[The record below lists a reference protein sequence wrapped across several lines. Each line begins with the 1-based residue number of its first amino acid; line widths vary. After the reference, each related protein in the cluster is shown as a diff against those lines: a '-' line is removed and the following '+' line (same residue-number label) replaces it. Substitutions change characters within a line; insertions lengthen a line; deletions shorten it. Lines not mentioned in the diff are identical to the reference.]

1 LASSRGA
8 HGAGVVHIVD
18 DDAAMR
24 DSLGFLLQVNRI
36 AFRLFDG
43 AQAFLDELPPT
54 GSGCLLT
61 DVRMPE
67 INGLELV
74 RRLRDQGW
82 DDPVIV
88 MTGHADV
95 ALAIEAMKA
104 GVSDFIE
111 KPFDEDVLLAALR
124 AALEVGQVRHEA
136 GQALHEAQRMI
147 ASLSPRER
155 DVLGGLVEGHANKT
169 IAIDLGISPRTVEIY
184 RANVMNKL
192 QAKSL
197 SEVVRKALL
206 IGLGR

>member
-1 LASSRGA
+1 
-8 HGAGVVHIVD
+8 
-18 DDAAMR
+18 MR

-36 AFRLFDG
+36 AFRLFDS
-43 AQAFLDELPPT
+43 AQAFLDELPPA

-74 RRLRDQGW
+74 RRLRGQGW

-111 KPFDEDVLLAALR
+111 KPFDEEVLLTALR
-124 AALEVGQVRHEA
+124 VALETGQVRHEA
-136 GQALHEAQRMI
+136 GQALHEAQRMV

-206 IGLGR
+206 VGLGR

>member
-1 LASSRGA
+1 MALSN
-8 HGAGVVHIVD
+8 GVVHIID

-36 AFRLFDG
+36 AFRLFDS
-43 AQAFLDELPPT
+43 ARTFLDELPPA

-61 DVRMPE
+61 DIRMPE

-74 RRLRDQGW
+74 RQLRGRGW

-104 GVSDFIE
+104 GVSDFLE
-111 KPFDEDVLLAALR
+111 KPFDDEVLLAALR
-124 AALEVGQVRHEA
+124 TALES
-136 GQALHEAQRMI
+136 GQARYEADQAAHEAQRMI
-147 ASLSPRER
+147 ATLSPREH
-155 DVLGGLVEGHANKT
+155 DVLAGLVEGHANKT

-184 RANVMNKL
+184 RANVMTKL
-192 QAKSL
+192 QARSL

-206 IGLGR
+206 AAPRK

>member
-1 LASSRGA
+1 LALSN
-8 HGAGVVHIVD
+8 GVVHIVD

-36 AFRLFDG
+36 AFRLFDS
-43 AQAFLDELPPT
+43 ARTFLDELPPA

-61 DVRMPE
+61 DIRMPE

-74 RRLRDQGW
+74 RQLRGRGW

-104 GVSDFIE
+104 GVSDFLE
-111 KPFDEDVLLAALR
+111 KPFDDEVLLAALR
-124 AALEVGQVRHEA
+124 TALESGHARHEA
-136 GQALHEAQRMI
+136 DQAAHEAQRMI
-147 ASLSPRER
+147 ATLSPRER
-155 DVLGGLVEGHANKT
+155 DVLAGLVEGHANKT

-184 RANVMNKL
+184 RANVMTKL

-206 IGLGR
+206 AAPGK

>member
-1 LASSRGA
+1 
-8 HGAGVVHIVD
+8 VHIVD

-24 DSLGFLLQVNRI
+24 DSLGFLLQANRI
-36 AFRLFDG
+36 AFRLFDS
-43 AQAFLDELPPT
+43 ARTFLDELPPA

-61 DVRMPE
+61 DIRMPE

-74 RRLRDQGW
+74 RQLRGRGW

-104 GVSDFIE
+104 GVSDFLE
-111 KPFDEDVLLAALR
+111 KPFDDEVLLAALR
-124 AALEVGQVRHEA
+124 TALESGQARHEA
-136 GQALHEAQRMI
+136 DQATHQAQRMI
-147 ASLSPRER
+147 ATLSPRER
-155 DVLGGLVEGHANKT
+155 DVLNGLVEGHANKT

-184 RANVMNKL
+184 RANVMTKL

-206 IGLGR
+206 AASGK

>member
-1 LASSRGA
+1 MA
-8 HGAGVVHIVD
+8 HSNGVVHVID
-18 DDAAMR
+18 DDVAMR

-36 AFRLFDG
+36 AFRLFDS
-43 AQAFLDELPPT
+43 AQAFLAELPPA

-61 DVRMPE
+61 DIRMPD

-74 RRLRDQGW
+74 RRLRGEGW

-111 KPFDEDVLLAALR
+111 KPFDDEVLLAALTT
-124 AALEVGQVRHEA
+124 ALETGHARR
-136 GQALHEAQRMI
+136 QADQAAHEAQRMI

-155 DVLGGLVEGHANKT
+155 DVLNGLVEGHANKT

-184 RANVMNKL
+184 RANVMTKL
-192 QAKSL
+192 RARSL

-206 IGLGR
+206 ANS

>member
-1 LASSRGA
+1 MA
-8 HGAGVVHIVD
+8 HSNGVVHVVD

-36 AFRLFDG
+36 AFRLFDS
-43 AQAFLDELPPT
+43 ADAFLSELPPT

-74 RRLRDQGW
+74 RRLRGQHW

-111 KPFDEDVLLAALR
+111 KPFDDEVLLAALR
-124 AALEVGQVRHEA
+124 TALEAGHARHEA
-136 GQALHEAQRMI
+136 EQVAHEAQRMI

-155 DVLGGLVEGHANKT
+155 DVLDGLVEGHANKT

-184 RANVMNKL
+184 RANVMTKL
-192 QAKSL
+192 QARSL

-206 IGLGR
+206 ARSIRASLP

>member
-1 LASSRGA
+1 MALSN
-8 HGAGVVHIVD
+8 GVVHIVD

-24 DSLGFLLQVNRI
+24 DSLGFLLQANRI
-36 AFRLFDG
+36 AFRLFDS
-43 AQAFLDELPPT
+43 ARTFLDELPPA

-61 DVRMPE
+61 DIRMPE

-74 RRLRDQGW
+74 RQLRGRGW

-104 GVSDFIE
+104 GVSDFLE
-111 KPFDEDVLLAALR
+111 KPFDDEVLLAALR
-124 AALEVGQVRHEA
+124 TALESGQARHEA
-136 GQALHEAQRMI
+136 DQAAHEAQRMI
-147 ASLSPRER
+147 ATLSPRER
-155 DVLGGLVEGHANKT
+155 DVLNGLVEGHANKT

-184 RANVMNKL
+184 RANVMTKL

-206 IGLGR
+206 AASGK

>member
-1 LASSRGA
+1 MA
-8 HGAGVVHIVD
+8 HSNGVVHVVD
-18 DDAAMR
+18 DDAAIR

-36 AFRLFDG
+36 AYRLFDS
-43 AQAFLDELPPT
+43 AQAFLEDLPPR
-54 GSGCLLT
+54 GAGCLLT

-74 RRLRDQGW
+74 RRLRGQGW

-111 KPFDEDVLLAALR
+111 KPFDDEMLLAALR
-124 AALEVGQVRHEA
+124 TALETGHARREA
-136 GQALHEAQRMI
+136 DQAVHEAQRMI

-155 DVLGGLVEGHANKT
+155 DVLGGLIEGRANKT

-184 RANVMNKL
+184 RANVMTKL
-192 QAKSL
+192 RAKSL
-197 SEVVRKALL
+197 SEVVRKALMV
-206 IGLGR
+206 GLG

>member
-1 LASSRGA
+1 MALSN
-8 HGAGVVHIVD
+8 GVVHIVD

-36 AFRLFDG
+36 AFRLFDS
-43 AQAFLDELPPT
+43 ARTFLDELPPA

-61 DVRMPE
+61 DIRMPE

-74 RRLRDQGW
+74 RQLRGRGW

-104 GVSDFIE
+104 GVSDFLE
-111 KPFDEDVLLAALR
+111 KPFDDEVLLAALR
-124 AALEVGQVRHEA
+124 TALESGQARHEA
-136 GQALHEAQRMI
+136 DQAAHEAQRMI
-147 ASLSPRER
+147 ATLSPRER
-155 DVLGGLVEGHANKT
+155 DVLDGLVEGHANKT

-184 RANVMNKL
+184 RANVMTKL

-206 IGLGR
+206 AAAGK

>member
-1 LASSRGA
+1 LALSN
-8 HGAGVVHIVD
+8 GVVHIID

-36 AFRLFDG
+36 AFRLFDS
-43 AQAFLDELPPT
+43 ARTFLDELPPA

-61 DVRMPE
+61 DIRMPE

-74 RRLRDQGW
+74 RQLRGRGW

-104 GVSDFIE
+104 GVSDFLE
-111 KPFDEDVLLAALR
+111 KPFDDEVLLAALR
-124 AALEVGQVRHEA
+124 TALES
-136 GQALHEAQRMI
+136 GQARYEADQAAHEAQRMI
-147 ASLSPRER
+147 ATLSPREH
-155 DVLGGLVEGHANKT
+155 DVLAGLVEGHANKT

-184 RANVMNKL
+184 RANVMTKL
-192 QAKSL
+192 QARSL

-206 IGLGR
+206 AAPRK